1 VTIFESGYLPLWLLL
16 TRLGEAQIVLPCA
29 LLAALVLLRKPDT
42 RRLAVCWM
50 LSLGA
55 AIALTTVSKLA
66 FIGWG
71 IGFPEL
77 DFTGISGHSMFAS
90 AVYPL
95 LFGTLLAPRATR
107 AGGSL
112 AVAAGFLLAFLIGIS
127 RVMIGVHSVSEV
139 VAGLLAGGIV
149 SVLVLGLVRMPRLST
164 GPIVPAVLVL
174 FVAVMP
180 VHAPASMTHSAVTRL
195 SLLLSGNKE
204 PYTRADMLHKLRG
217 SKSRSSSS
225 RSGPILISRSKWPLP
240 DRYDV
245 MAATPDPSIGNFRK
259 LRLRE

>member
-1 VTIFESGYLPLWLLL
+1 MFDSGSLPLWLLL

-29 LLAALVLLRKPDT
+29 MLAALVLLRKPNT
-42 RRLAVCWM
+42 RRLAVWWM
-50 LSLGA
+50 WSLGA
-55 AIALTTVSKLA
+55 AMALTTASKLA

-71 IGFPEL
+71 IGYPEL
-77 DFTGISGHSMFAS
+77 DFTGISGHAMFAS

-95 LFGTLLAPRATR
+95 LFGTLLAPRAPR
-107 AGGSL
+107 AGWRW
-112 AVAAGFLLAFLIGIS
+112 AVAAGFLLALLIGIS

-139 VAGLLAGGIV
+139 VGGLLAGGIV

-180 VHAPASMTHSAVTRL
+180 VHAPASSTHSAVTRL

-204 PYTRADMLHKLRG
+204 PYTRADMLHRVRG
-217 SKSRSSSS
+217 RKEASSS
-225 RSGPILISRSKWPLP
+225 
-240 DRYDV
+240 
-245 MAATPDPSIGNFRK
+245 
-259 LRLRE
+259 